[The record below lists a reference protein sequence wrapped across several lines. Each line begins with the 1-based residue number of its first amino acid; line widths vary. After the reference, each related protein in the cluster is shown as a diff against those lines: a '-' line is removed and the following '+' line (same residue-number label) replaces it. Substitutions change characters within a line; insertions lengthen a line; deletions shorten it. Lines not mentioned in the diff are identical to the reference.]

1 MSMKKRYL
9 SFLLIMFGCIAFLA
23 ACGEKSQEDVKEKLT
38 ETMEKLEGYK
48 AEAEMTMN
56 TGQEEQRFN
65 IDVWHQKDNFYR
77 VKLGDENGNKE
88 SQIILKNEDGVYV
101 LTPALEK
108 SFQFQTEWPDNGSQP
123 YLYQSLVK
131 DVLDDGEA
139 TFESTEDH
147 YVFKT
152 KTNYH
157 SNNSLPYQQ
166 ILFDKKTYT
175 PIAVRVLDKDDQALV
190 EVQFTSF
197 ELNTEFA
204 ADDFAMEKNMENLG
218 DAPTMAENTEQ
229 EDAFSV
235 FYPLYTAGAE
245 AIGKKEVSLE
255 DGKRIILTYEGDKN
269 FTLIQEKRLA
279 APTLQAP
286 KAVEGEVVNLGFAV
300 GALSDEMIEWSLNG
314 VEYKLASDSLTKEEM
329 IEVAQSIQGQE
340 IK

>member
-1 MSMKKRYL
+1 MKKRYL
-9 SFLLIMFGCIAFLA
+9 GFLLIMIGCMTFLA

-48 AEAEMTMN
+48 AEAEMKMT
-56 TGQEEQRFN
+56 TGQEEQQFN
-65 IDVWHQKDNFYR
+65 IDIWHQKDDFYR
-77 VKLGDENGNKE
+77 VKLGDENGDKE
-88 SQIILKNEDGVYV
+88 SQIILKNKDGVFV

-108 SFQFQTEWPDNGSQP
+108 SFKFQTEWPDNGSQP
-123 YLYQSLVK
+123 YLYQSLVR
-131 DVLDDGEA
+131 DVLEDEEA
-139 TFESTEDH
+139 VFETTEDH

-166 ILFDKKTYT
+166 ILFDKNTYT
-175 PIAVRVLDKDDQALV
+175 PFAVRVLDKDDQALV

-197 ELNTEFA
+197 DLNTDFA
-204 ADDFAMEKNMENLG
+204 ADDFAMDKNMETLG
-218 DAPTMAENTEQ
+218 DAPTMAETVE
-229 EDAFSV
+229 EDAFPV

-245 AIGKKEVSLE
+245 ANGKKEVNLD

-279 APTLQAP
+279 EPTMQAP
-286 KAVEGEVVNLGFAV
+286 KAVEGDVVNLGFAV
-300 GALSDEMIEWSLNG
+300 GALSEQMIEWTLNG
-314 VEYKLASDSLTKEEM
+314 VDYKIASDSLTREEM

>member
-1 MSMKKRYL
+1 MKKRYL
-9 SFLLIMFGCIAFLA
+9 CFLLIMLGCITFLA

-65 IDVWHQKDNFYR
+65 IDVWHQKDDFYR
-77 VKLGDENGNKE
+77 VKLGDENGDKE
-88 SQIILKNEDGVYV
+88 SQIILKNKDGVFV

-108 SFQFQTEWPDNGSQP
+108 SFKFQTEWPDNGSQP
-123 YLYQSLVK
+123 YLFQSLVR
-131 DVLDDGEA
+131 DVLEDEEA
-139 TFESTEDH
+139 GFEVAEDH

-166 ILFDKKTYT
+166 IFFDKKTYT

-197 ELNTEFA
+197 DLNTDFA
-204 ADDFAMEKNMENLG
+204 ADDFAMEKNMETFG
-218 DAPTMAENTEQ
+218 DTPTMAENAEE
-229 EDAFSV
+229 EDAFPV

-245 AIGKKEVSLE
+245 AIGRKEVNLD

-269 FTLIQEKRLA
+269 FTLIQEKRLV
-279 APTLQAP
+279 APTMQAP
-286 KAVEGEVVNLGFAV
+286 KAVEGDVVNLGFAV
-300 GALSDEMIEWSLNG
+300 GALSDQMIEWTLNG
-314 VEYKLASDSLTKEEM
+314 VDYKIASDSLTREEM